1 MRADMYDLAV
11 VGAGP
16 AGCAAAI
23 TAARQGRRVL
33 LVERGD
39 FPRQKVCGEF
49 VSAESLTLLSELLNA
64 ANRPLLED
72 AVRIHCAQ
80 LFVDGRRVS
89 TDIVPPAASIARF
102 DLDAALWHSAK
113 EAGVDARAKTTVSKL
128 EGDGPFELRSSNET
142 FEARSVINATGRWS
156 NLNRKVGNGKHAGDG
171 EKWIGIKAHYEEQ
184 GPQSS
189 VDLYFFQGGYCG
201 VQPVNLSGDAGA
213 ERVNVSAMVKASI
226 ATTLPEVFACNGILR
241 KRSASWRQLGDA
253 VTTSPLI
260 FRRPECVVGRT
271 LCAGDAAGFVDPF
284 VGDGISLALRSGVLA
299 AGCLS
304 AFFAAKAAL
313 DEAAE
318 QYRAAYE
325 ANLAAIFR
333 HSAQLRRLLRLPRL
347 LRAPLLYVL
356 SRTPALTQWMVHR
369 TR

>member
-1 MRADMYDLAV
+1 MYDLAV

-80 LFVDGRRVS
+80 LFLDGRRVS
-89 TDIVPPAASIARF
+89 TSIVPPAASIARF

-113 EAGVDARAKTTVSKL
+113 EAGVEARTKTTVSKL
-128 EGDGPFELRSSNET
+128 EGDGPFELHGSDET
-142 FEARSVINATGRWS
+142 FRAQAVINATGRWS
-156 NLNRKVGNGKHAGDG
+156 NLNRNGGNGKHAG
-171 EKWIGIKAHYEEQ
+171 ERWIGIKAHYEEL

-189 VDLYFFQGGYCG
+189 VDLYFFEGGYCG
-201 VQPVNLSGDAGA
+201 VQPVNLSGDPRAG
-213 ERVNVSAMVKASI
+213 RVNVSAMVRANV
-226 ATTLPEVFACNGILR
+226 ATTLPEVFACNRTLR
-241 KRSASWRQLGDA
+241 KRSASWRQLGDV

-260 FRRPECVVGRT
+260 FRRPECVVGKT

-304 AFFAAKAAL
+304 AFFAAKAVL
-313 DEAAE
+313 DDVVE

-333 HSAQLRRLLRLPRL
+333 HSAQLRRLLRLPRA
-347 LRAPLLYVL
+347 LRTPLLYVL
-356 SRTPALTQWMVHR
+356 SKTPALTQWMVHR